1 MNISDDEPTKN
12 IPEKQE
18 PPAQLEENI
27 MDGKN
32 FEDIDSPD
40 EVTLIQCLGILG
52 ISRYCTRA
60 CRF

>member
-1 MNISDDEPTKN
+1 MNISDDDPTKN

-40 EVTLIQCLGILG
+40 EVTLIQCLRLG
-52 ISRYCTRA
+52 NREHQDIVHVHS
-60 CRF
+60 